1 MRTRDLVLGLLAV
14 LGAAACATL
23 PERDLRE
30 DLVSLAESELAFAR
44 LAGERGIRTAFLG
57 FLAPD
62 SVIFRP
68 GPVSGRAW
76 FEARP
81 ERPGL
86 LQWYPSLVEVSEAG
100 DLGYTT
106 GPSSFRADPSAPK
119 PDWTGYFVSVW
130 RREPNGMWKVA
141 VDIGIDAD
149 PKPPAEPLWSPPAF
163 AMPHRYRLLAGP
175 ALEEAETSL
184 AEAETTLAST
194 ARVGGP
200 ALAYKALASPR
211 IRLHRTGA
219 LARGNAAASVAAAA
233 AGEQWT
239 WAVQDARVS
248 AAGDLGYAY
257 GTWRSVPAKGEP
269 VEGVFLRLW
278 QRPAGG
284 DWRVVLDL
292 ADVVPPPKG

>member
-1 MRTRDLVLGLLAV
+1 MSTGRAV
-14 LGAAACATL
+14 LPLLVPLLLVACSSV

-44 LAGERGIRTAFLG
+44 LAGERGIRTAFLE

-68 GPVSGRAW
+68 GPVNGRAW

-119 PDWTGYFVSVW
+119 ADWIGYFVSVW
-130 RREPNGMWKVA
+130 RRGPNGLWKVA
-141 VDIGIDAD
+141 VDIGIEADAR
-149 PKPPAEPLWSPPAF
+149 PPAEPLWSPPAF
-163 AMPHRYRLLAGP
+163 PMPHRYRPLAGL
-175 ALEEAETSL
+175 ALEKAETSL

-211 IRLHRTGA
+211 IRLHRPGT
-219 LARGNAAASVAAAA
+219 LARGNAAAAVAAAA

-239 WAVQDARVS
+239 WTVQDARVS

-257 GTWRSVPAKGEP
+257 GAWRSVPAKGEP
-269 VEGVFLRLW
+269 AEGVFLRLW
-278 QRPAGG
+278 QRPSGG